1 MGVKDEEG
9 EDGVWWRIVY
19 RYVKEEEEEEE
30 EEKMSVSGGWRSR
43 QALTCKATVGIPQL
57 LCKRCTQSIDTKF
70 AANIGVREVGSVK
83 AAFATRAT
91 SSAGNARSRIGGW
104 TNLRGSEVSSS
115 ADIVLLE

>member
-57 LCKRCTQSIDTKF
+57 LCKRCTQPIDAKF
-70 AANIGVREVGSVK
+70 ARDASVVAGVRFKLVCSP
-83 AAFATRAT
+83 
-91 SSAGNARSRIGGW
+91 
-104 TNLRGSEVSSS
+104 RGSNHFSEQRFKPIIFHSKHWR
-115 ADIVLLE
+115 